1 MIYNIDYVR
10 NKPLVTLSDGK
21 RGNEAGSDEP
31 SEDQARDIYIYI
43 YIMREKGTQLHFPTS
58 LFRESLHSSGV

>member
-1 MIYNIDYVR
+1 MIFNIDYVR

-43 YIMREKGTQLHFPTS
+43 YYEGKRDATTFPEKPVS
-58 LFRESLHSSGV
+58 

>member
-21 RGNEAGSDEP
+21 RGNEAGSDVP
-31 SEDQARDIYIYI
+31 SEDQAKDIYIYI
-43 YIMREKGTQLHFPTS
+43 YHNICVRFLLSANQ
-58 LFRESLHSSGV
+58 

>member
-21 RGNEAGSDEP
+21 RGNKAGSDVP

-43 YIMREKGTQLHFPTS
+43 YIYIYINHNICLRFLLSANQ
-58 LFRESLHSSGV
+58 

>member
-21 RGNEAGSDEP
+21 RGNEAGSNVT
-31 SEDQARDIYIYI
+31 SEDQAKDIYIYI
-43 YIMREKGTQLHFPTS
+43 ITY
-58 LFRESLHSSGV
+58 V

>member
-43 YIMREKGTQLHFPTS
+43 YYEGKRDATTFPDKPVS
-58 LFRESLHSSGV
+58 

>member
-43 YIMREKGTQLHFPTS
+43 YIYYEGKRDATTFPDKPVS
-58 LFRESLHSSGV
+58 